1 MAAIERAGYGLGVS
15 GRLPGSIERAGW
27 CGSDLSSSLI
37 GSAETETH
45 TLTLRGLARERVTL
59 FKPNPT

>member
-45 TLTLRGLARERVTL
+45 IERAG
-59 FKPNPT
+59 